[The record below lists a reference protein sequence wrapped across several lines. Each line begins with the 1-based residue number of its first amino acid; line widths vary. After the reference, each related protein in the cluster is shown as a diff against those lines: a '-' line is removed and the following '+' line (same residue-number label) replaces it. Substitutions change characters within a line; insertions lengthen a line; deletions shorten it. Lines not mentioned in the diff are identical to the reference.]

1 MDPVLVVGAGP
12 TGLTAALELSRQGVP
27 VRVLEKDP
35 PRPPEFAPVERSRA
49 IGVQA
54 RTLELFETR
63 GLSDEMVRRGHRA
76 VGGRV
81 YAGDKLL
88 MRFDFGRLD
97 SHYPFLLLVSQM
109 ETERVLGEALQRHGV
124 TVERGVELV
133 GLAQDA
139 LAPDPNP
146 VKVVLRHTDGQLEQA
161 QAPWLIDAEGAHST
175 VRNTL
180 DLPFEGRT
188 FDQLYALG
196 DALVEGSIPEDD
208 FSIFWSA
215 RGFLGLFPLGRGR
228 FRVIAGYAPDTPSSR
243 APTLEQLQTVCG
255 ERSTVPLRLGAMTWS
270 SWFRIHS
277 RMVPQLR
284 VGRLLLGGDAAHI
297 HSPAGGQGM
306 NTGIQ
311 DMINLAW
318 KLALVM
324 GGRAPQELLDTY
336 ETERIPV
343 MRRVL
348 NQTEKI
354 TDFAT
359 GEHPLLMRLFAE
371 LVPRIAKM
379 KPVQDI
385 LPFVISELAIGYR
398 RSPLSEHHG
407 HLGRLHAGDRLP
419 DLPVRARLE
428 HGREWEE
435 RSLYGVLDP
444 LHFTLLVVQPEA
456 NGSTRRDWCTAV
468 APWEELIRVAAIAPP
483 WDPAARERFREA
495 FGRSAGV
502 VLVRPD
508 GYVGFAGGKH
518 TSTRRF
524 RDYCLRWLT
533 AAN

>member
-35 PRPPEFAPVERSRA
+35 PRPPEFAAPERSRA

-76 VGGRV
+76 LGGRV
-81 YAGDKLL
+81 YAGDTLL
-88 MRFDFGRLD
+88 VRFDFGRLE
-97 SHYPFLLLVSQM
+97 SHYPFLLLVSQT

-139 LAPDPNP
+139 LSLDPDP
-146 VKVVLRHTDGQLEQA
+146 VKVVLRHADGQLEQA
-161 QAPWLIDAEGAHST
+161 KAPWLIDAEGAHST

-188 FDQLYALG
+188 YDQLYALG
-196 DALVEGSIPEDD
+196 DAVVQGPIPEDD
-208 FSIFWSA
+208 FTIFWSA

-228 FRVIAGYAPDTPSSR
+228 FRVIAGCAPDTPASR
-243 APTLEQLQTVCG
+243 APTLDQLQTFCD
-255 ERSTVPLRLGAMTWS
+255 ERSTVPMRLGNVTWS

-284 VGRLLLGGDAAHI
+284 VGRLLLGGDAAHV

-318 KLALVM
+318 KLALVVE
-324 GGRAPQELLDTY
+324 GRASQELLDTY
-336 ETERIPV
+336 EAERIPV

-359 GEHPLLMRLFAE
+359 AEHPLLMRVFAR
-371 LVPRIAKM
+371 LLPRLAKM
-379 KPVQDI
+379 KQVQDI
-385 LPFVISELAIGYR
+385 LPLFISELAIGYR
-398 RSPLSEHHG
+398 QSPLSEHHG
-407 HLGRLHAGDRLP
+407 HLGRLQAGDRLP
-419 DLPVRARLE
+419 DLPVRAKLD
-428 HGREWEE
+428 HGQAWEE
-435 RSLYGVLDP
+435 LSLYGVLDP
-444 LHFTLLVVQPEA
+444 LHFTLLVVQRDA
-456 NGSTRRDWCTAV
+456 NGSARRDWCTAV
-468 APWEELIRVAAIAPP
+468 APWEELIRVVAIAPP
-483 WDPAARERFREA
+483 WDPGARDRYREA
-495 FGRSAGV
+495 FGRSDGV

-518 TSTRRF
+518 ASTRRF
-524 RDYCLRWLT
+524 RDYCMRWLT
-533 AAN
+533 AN